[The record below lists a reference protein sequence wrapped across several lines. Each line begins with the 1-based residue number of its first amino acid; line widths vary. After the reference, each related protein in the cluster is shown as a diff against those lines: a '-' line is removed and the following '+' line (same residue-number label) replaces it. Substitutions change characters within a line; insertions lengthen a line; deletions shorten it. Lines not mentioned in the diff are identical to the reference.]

1 MFLKSNKIYFY
12 IILLFSF
19 SCKKE
24 PLIEKYKDVSLKDK
38 KVYILYRETDSKMG
52 KFIQPY
58 NINGSKFSH
67 VGVGFFYEKK
77 FKVFHVLPNSTSL
90 KNCLLEQSV
99 KEFYNPINDEIKS
112 GEILIVKNMNNNDF
126 VKIQN
131 KIISM
136 KNKNIV
142 FDNNFY
148 TIKDNMYYCSE
159 FVCEILNSTKKFNF
173 IITKKKLS
181 GLDSIYLKRDTLK
194 YIPVDIFLNSSPFEL
209 IKKWEN

>member
-1 MFLKSNKIYFY
+1 MSNENVSNEI
-12 IILLFSF
+12 
-19 SCKKE
+19 KKE
-24 PLIEKYKDVSLKDK
+24 DFFNIFLTKYNDFINLEVLKD
-38 KVYILYRETDSKMG
+38 I
-52 KFIQPY
+52 
-58 NINGSKFSH
+58 
-67 VGVGFFYEKK
+67 
-77 FKVFHVLPNSTSL
+77 
-90 KNCLLEQSV
+90 
-99 KEFYNPINDEIKS
+99 
-112 GEILIVKNMNNNDF
+112 IVKNMNNNDF

-194 YIPVDIFLNSSPFEL
+194 YIPVDIFLNRSPFEL

>member
-1 MFLKSNKIYFY
+1 MKIKIQIKSVSGKV
-12 IILLFSF
+12 LFELE
-19 SCKKE
+19 KE
-24 PLIEKYKDVSLKDK
+24 NNTIK
-38 KVYILYRETDSKMG
+38 ET
-52 KFIQPY
+52 
-58 NINGSKFSH
+58 
-67 VGVGFFYEKK
+67 
-77 FKVFHVLPNSTSL
+77 
-90 KNCLLEQSV
+90 LEQSV

-194 YIPVDIFLNSSPFEL
+194 YIPVDIFLNRSPFEL